1 MSIPT
6 NTPVPRASAAQPH
19 HCPRTRLPY
28 GLVTHLVTPKPT
40 QTGKADQKQP
50 AARGPKADVK
60 AGPQLLRTAPTHF
73 SKADAPP
80 QGDVLVGHGPPLG
93 WKNLTRCF
101 TLQRDVGQL
110 RAGARVFVKMG
121 EKEESCHATSWWY
134 SMMQTLG
141 QPSLAAELA
150 YLR

>member
-1 MSIPT
+1 MSIST
-6 NTPVPRASAAQPH
+6 NTPLPRASAAQPH
-19 HCPRTRLPY
+19 HCPRTGLPY
-28 GLVTHLVTPKPT
+28 GLVTHLVAPKPT
-40 QTGKADQKQP
+40 PTPKADPKQP
-50 AARGPKADVK
+50 AARGLKP
-60 AGPQLLRTAPTHF
+60 GTQLLRTAPTHF
-73 SKADAPP
+73 SKADPPP

-110 RAGARVFVKMG
+110 RAGTRVFVKMG
-121 EKEESCHATSWWY
+121 ELEESCHATSWWY
-134 SMMQTLG
+134 STMKTLG